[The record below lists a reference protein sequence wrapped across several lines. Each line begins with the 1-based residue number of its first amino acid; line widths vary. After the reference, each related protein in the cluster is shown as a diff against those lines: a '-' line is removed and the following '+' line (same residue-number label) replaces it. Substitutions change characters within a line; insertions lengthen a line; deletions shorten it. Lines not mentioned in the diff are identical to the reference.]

1 MIHRIRQ
8 FQQKHPFLFIMVIA
22 LLVRLVAV
30 LFSRGFLFNHDHFLL
45 IETAQSWIDGRDYP
59 GWLPWTPGNEGPAG
73 TNMFFVLFHYM
84 FLQLIHWLGI
94 YDPQVKMLLVRAIH
108 AFLSLLVVSFGYR
121 MASLVAEK
129 RTAYRLALLL
139 AVFWFMP
146 FISVRNMAEMVSAP
160 FFMYGTLIILRQE
173 LIRRNHEPGYHL
185 SSFMFAG
192 FFLGLAFSVWFPALI
207 YVMGLWSALL
217 LLRNFKGML
226 SAAGGFLIATTLIQA
241 SIDLLLW
248 RVPFAEFITYISN
261 SFANLANLS
270 LQPWHY
276 YPTVYL
282 LALILPLSLMLLYGF
297 FRGARQHFILY
308 APVTLFIL
316 VHLFLPDKQFRY
328 LLPVMPLF
336 ILLGLSGWDRMIS
349 FSAFWR
355 KNPRTHTALWTIFW
369 VLNISLLLWVTV
381 MYPNRSRV
389 EAMQYLSKYETVD
402 RLLVDDRFNET
413 IRPMPLFY
421 LKQWPEV
428 KYLSGHQSYASFL
441 EPYANTMPDL
451 QPDFVLLYEDIHMD
465 KRVDSLKHYLPD
477 LKFETRFKPGWTDR
491 LILHLFPS
499 TENKIIYI
507 YRNTASQPLKII
519 D

>member
-1 MIHRIRQ
+1 MILRIRR

-30 LFSRGFLFNHDHFLL
+30 VFSRGFLYNLDHFLL

-59 GWLPWTPGNEGPAG
+59 IWLPWTPGNEGPSG

-94 YDPQVKMLLVRAIH
+94 HDPQVKMLIVRVIH

-121 MASLVAEK
+121 MASLVSEK
-129 RTAYRLALLL
+129 KTAYRLALLL

-192 FFLGLAFSVWFPALI
+192 FFLGLAFSVWYPALL
-207 YVMGLWSALL
+207 YVVGLWAALL
-217 LLRNFKGML
+217 LMRNYKGML
-226 SAAGGFLIATTLIQA
+226 SAAGGFLISSTLIQA

-248 RVPFAEFITYISN
+248 RMPFAEFIAYVSN
-261 SFANLANLS
+261 NFANIGNLS
-270 LQPWHY
+270 FQPWHY
-276 YPTVYL
+276 YPVVYL

-297 FRGARQHFILY
+297 FRGARQHFILFV
-308 APVTLFIL
+308 PVALFIL
-316 VHLFLPDKQFRY
+316 VHLFLPAKQFRY

-349 FSAFWR
+349 ISAFWR
-355 KNPRTHTALWTIFW
+355 KNPRTHKALWAVFW
-369 VLNISLLLWVTV
+369 VLNTTLLLWVTV

-389 EAMQYLSKYETVD
+389 ETMRYLSQYEAVD
-402 RLLVDDRFNET
+402 HLLVDDSANET
-413 IRPMPLFY
+413 KRPMPLFY
-421 LKQWPEV
+421 LKQWPGV
-428 KYLSGHQSYASFL
+428 KYLNAHQSYASFF
-441 EPYANTMPDL
+441 EACDADEH
-451 QPDFVLLYEDIHMD
+451 PDFVLLYEDVHLAE
-465 KRVDSLKHYLPD
+465 RVDSLQQYLPD
-477 LKFETRFKPGWTDR
+477 LRLETRFKPGWTDR
-491 LILHLFPS
+491 LILHLFPD
-499 TENKIIYI
+499 TENKIIYV
-507 YRNTASQPLKII
+507 YRNTARQPLKKN
-519 D
+519 